1 MTKPAASALDWR
13 PCWTPRTLR
22 LRADLLACVR
32 RFFSERGVLEVDTP
46 LLTVAPGTDPNLMP
60 MRLRSLVDPNS
71 EYYLQ
76 TSPEFPMKRLLAA
89 GSGPIYQIAHAFRDN
104 ERGRLHQP
112 EFSLLEWYRPGFD
125 HNALMDEVADLLR
138 VTLGADRHERLSVAQ
153 AFDRFLGF
161 DPHQASLSELE
172 TVARKN
178 GLRLTQSADEAV
190 YLDFLMSRC
199 VTPHLGTP
207 HPTLLYD
214 YPISQCAYAQ
224 IRESNPPVAERFEVF
239 VSGIE
244 LGNGYHELTDPV
256 AQRMRFMAENAKR
269 RHAGLPEVPL
279 DERLLAALECG
290 MPECAGIALGFDR
303 LVMIAAGVKRLE
315 EVMAFPFDRSAGD
328 LCNAGVN

>member
-13 PCWTPRTLR
+13 PCWTPRILS
-22 LRADLLACVR
+22 LRADLLARVR
-32 RFFSERGVLEVDTP
+32 SFFSERGVIEVDTP
-46 LLTVAPGTDPNLMP
+46 LLTAAPSTDPNLIP
-60 MRLRSLVDPNS
+60 MRLASRADANS

-89 GSGPIYQIAHAFRDN
+89 GSGPIYQIAHAFRAD

-112 EFSLLEWYRPGFD
+112 EFTLLEWYRPGFD

-153 AFDRFLGF
+153 AFDRFLGL

-172 TVARKN
+172 TAAREN
-178 GLRLTQSADEAV
+178 GLQLAQSADEAV
-190 YLDFLMSRC
+190 YLDFLMSHC
-199 VTPHLGTP
+199 LAPNLGTP

-224 IRESNPPVAERFEVF
+224 IREGDPPVAQRFEVF
-239 VSGIE
+239 VAGIE
-244 LGNGYHELTDPV
+244 LGNGYHELIDPV
-256 AQRMRFMAENAKR
+256 AQRMRFMVENAKR
-269 RHAGLPEVPL
+269 RHAGLPEMPL
-279 DERLLAALECG
+279 DEHLLAALECG

-303 LVMIAAGVKRLE
+303 LVMIAAGAKRLE
-315 EVMAFPFDRSAGD
+315 EVMAFPFGRCGGD